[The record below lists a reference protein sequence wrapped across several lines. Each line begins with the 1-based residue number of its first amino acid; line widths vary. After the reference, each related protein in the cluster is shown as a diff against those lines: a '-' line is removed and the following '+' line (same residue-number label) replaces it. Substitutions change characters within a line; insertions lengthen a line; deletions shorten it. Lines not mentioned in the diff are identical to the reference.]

1 MDFDS
6 YKILKK
12 DGNANGGG
20 VHELAR
26 YTIIYTQENVDE
38 CNSFDK
44 SYLDCF
50 IRQKQTKKDETKRLR

>member
-20 VHELAR
+20 VHELEH
-26 YTIIYTQENVDE
+26 YTIINTQECVDE

-44 SYLDCF
+44 SYLVCF
-50 IRQKQTKKDETKRLR
+50 LRQKQKNKDETKRLR